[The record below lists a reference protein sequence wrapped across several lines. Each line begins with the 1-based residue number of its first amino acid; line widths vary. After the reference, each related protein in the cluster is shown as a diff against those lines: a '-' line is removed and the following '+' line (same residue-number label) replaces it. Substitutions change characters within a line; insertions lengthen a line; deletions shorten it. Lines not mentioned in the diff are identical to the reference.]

1 MRPTGGLR
9 WTDVEAPTRSALDYR
24 LRLERDLGFEDDPHC
39 MVGACRSASHELAE
53 ELRADGFPARAEFG
67 TYHGIGEGYPA
78 LVASRSGEPFDDDFD
93 DDGSWLHWYVVC
105 GDLIVD
111 VTSDQFHPDEPGA
124 PRVVV
129 TDLGDDRYAATTP
142 SPRCG

>member
-1 MRPTGGLR
+1 M
-9 WTDVEAPTRSALDYR
+9 DVEAVTRRARDYR
-24 LRLERDLGFEDDPHC
+24 LRLERDLDFGEDPHC

-78 LVASRSGEPFDDDFD
+78 LVAARSGEPSGDDFE

-105 GDLIVD
+105 GELVVD
-111 VTSDQFHPDEPGA
+111 VTSDQFHPDDPNA
-124 PRVVV
+124 PKVVV
-129 TDLGDDRYAATTP
+129 TEFGDDRYAATPP
-142 SPRCG
+142 SPRRG